1 MDSGAK
7 PSYWT
12 TLPGVLTGVAA
23 LLTAATGLYVA
34 VRGTKGSTVVPKP
47 DTTATR
53 PDTTVR
59 ARNPV
64 ASTAP
69 VFVRFGSF
77 PISHPAEYVVHP
89 GQMALTD
96 TLGFLRLTDAGFG
109 SGDRTGAAPDL
120 FKFELTL
127 TNTTTEPIQLDLS
140 DRFFSLSDDRGH
152 RATLLY
158 FCCAAQGELLSPSQA
173 RTLVLFFRS
182 REWYGKEL
190 SAHAIQ
196 LRVAGL
202 LPVERATWQFRPLAT
217 AN

>member
-34 VRGTKGSTVVPKP
+34 ARGTRDSAVV
-47 DTTATR
+47 TR
-53 PDTTVR
+53 PDTTAPKPDSAMH
-59 ARNPV
+59 ARDRGE
-64 ASTAP
+64 SKAP
-69 VFVRFGSF
+69 AFVRFGSF
-77 PISHPAEYVVHP
+77 PIRQPTEYVVHP
-89 GQMALTD
+89 GPMTLTD
-96 TLGFLRLTDAGFG
+96 TLGFLSLTDAGFG
-109 SGDRTGAAPDL
+109 SAHQPGGAPDL

-127 TNTTTEPIQLDLS
+127 TNTTADPIQLDLS

-158 FCCAAQGELLSPSQA
+158 FCCAAQGDLLSPKQA
-173 RTLVLFFRS
+173 RTLVLFFQS
-182 REWYGKEL
+182 GEWYGKEL
-190 SAHAIQ
+190 AAHVIE

>member
-34 VRGTKGSTVVPKP
+34 VRGTKESTGVTKP
-47 DTTATR
+47 ETTATR

-59 ARNPV
+59 ASDPV
-64 ASTAP
+64 APKAP

-77 PISHPAEYVVHP
+77 PIGPATEYVVHP
-89 GQMALTD
+89 GQMVLTD

-109 SGDRTGAAPDL
+109 SGDQPGGAPDL

-127 TNTTTEPIQLDLS
+127 TNTTPEPIQLDLS

-158 FCCAAQGELLSPSQA
+158 FCCPAKGELLSPNQA
-173 RTLVLFFRS
+173 RTLVLFFQS

-190 SAHAIQ
+190 SAHAIE

-202 LPVERATWQFRPLAT
+202 LPVERAAWQFRPLAT

>member
-1 MDSGAK
+1 MDSGSK

-23 LLTAATGLYVA
+23 LLTAATGFYVA
-34 VRGTKGSTVVPKP
+34 VRGTKGSTVTKPDTAASKP
-47 DTTATR
+47 DTTAHR
-53 PDTTVR
+53 RDS
-59 ARNPV
+59 V
-64 ASTAP
+64 ASKAP
-69 VFVRFGSF
+69 VFVRVGSF
-77 PISHPAEYVVHP
+77 PIGHATEYVVHP
-89 GQMALTD
+89 GQMVLAD

-109 SGDRTGAAPDL
+109 SGGRPGGAPDL

-127 TNTTTEPIQLDLS
+127 TNTTAEPIQLDLS

-158 FCCAAQGELLSPSQA
+158 FCCAAQGELLSPNQA
-173 RTLVLFFRS
+173 RTLVLLFQS